1 MSLMNGLRY
10 DKRSSMKIAR
20 IFAMLVTVAVAGCAS
35 VKRLPPPDGY
45 STLAAIPGMPDVR
58 MWGDNGTLLDKQGQ
72 LLLRK
77 RMAEDPGF
85 DPDAP
90 IHFLAISGGGQKGA
104 FGAGILSGWTDS
116 GSRPE
121 FRMVTGISTGSL
133 LAPFAFLG
141 PEYDRSIQEMYS
153 KFSTKDVLKRRF
165 LSGLF
170 TGDSMAD
177 NSPLREIVKSYFTP
191 VEMEKVAREYG
202 RGRWLL
208 VGTTYLDVQR
218 PVIWD
223 IGAIASSGHPEAY
236 DLIIDVLLASSAIP
250 GVFPPV
256 YFKVERNGQTFDEL
270 HVDGGVTTQVFISP
284 VSFDMEDALKHAGFD
299 GEAHV
304 YLIRNAKVSPEIEH
318 LKPKTVPI
326 LTQSLATL
334 LRAQGLGDM
343 YRIYQNAEINNME
356 YHAAYMPALFRDEP
370 ADLFNIEYMLE
381 LFQLAYA
388 QAKNGYPWESRPPE
402 FKQLGWLDEKELG
415 IPAR

>member
-1 MSLMNGLRY
+1 
-10 DKRSSMKIAR
+10 MK
-20 IFAMLVTVAVAGCAS
+20 FAKMLALLLAALLAGCAS
-35 VKRLPPPDGY
+35 VKRLPPPDHY
-45 STLAAIPGMPDVR
+45 ATLAGIPGIPDVR
-58 MWGDNGTLLDKQGQ
+58 VWGDNGTIVDQNGLR
-72 LLLRK
+72 LLRQ
-77 RMAEDPGF
+77 RMAEDPDF
-85 DPDAP
+85 DPQAP

-104 FGAGILSGWTDS
+104 FGAGLLSGWTDS
-116 GSRPE
+116 GTRPE

-141 PEYDRSIQEMYS
+141 PEYDRAIQEMYTR
-153 KFSTKDVLKRRF
+153 FSTKDVLKHRF
-165 LSGLF
+165 FSGLF

-177 NSPLREIVKSYFTP
+177 NAPLRNIVETYFTP

-218 PVIWD
+218 PVIWN
-223 IGAIASSGHPEAY
+223 IGAIASSGHPDAY

-256 YFKVERNGQTFDEL
+256 YFKVERDGQTFDEL

-284 VSFDMEDALKHAGFD
+284 VSFDMEDALKRAGFE

-343 YRIYQNAEINNME
+343 YRIYQNAQINNMA
-356 YHAAYMPALFRDEP
+356 YHVAYLPDHFRDEP
-370 ADLFNIEYMLE
+370 DDLFNIEYMSA
-381 LFQLAYA
+381 LFQLAYTQA
-388 QAKNGYPWESRPPE
+388 QNGYPWESKLPE
-402 FKQLGWLDEKELG
+402 FKQVGGLGKEETG
-415 IPAR
+415 ILER